1 MEDFY
6 EFEKRRRDF
15 SCSLGFAMTV
25 IGSKWSAIILWH
37 ILRQQ
42 PIRYGELKKQIPHI
56 SHKILS
62 QELKR
67 LEMDRLVQR
76 IAYPTI
82 PPKVEYL
89 PTEKGK
95 SLEHILE
102 ELCSWGKQYMH
113 SCPDSNA
120 QSVRP

>member
-25 IGSKWSAIILWH
+25 IGSKWSAVILWH
-37 ILRQQ
+37 ILRQP

-89 PTEKGK
+89 PTEKGQ

-102 ELCSWGKQYMH
+102 ELCSWGKQYMR
-113 SCPDSNA
+113 SNND
-120 QSVRP
+120 

>member
-1 MEDFY
+1 
-6 EFEKRRRDF
+6 
-15 SCSLGFAMTV
+15 MTV

-37 ILRQQ
+37 ILRQ
-42 PIRYGELKKQIPHI
+42 PSIRYGELKKQIPHI

-113 SCPDSNA
+113 SCTGSND